1 LHGAKGGEGPFV
13 STPHQLSTRD
23 RDQSHGAKGGEGPFV
38 STPHQLSTRDRDQSH
53 GAKGGEGPFVST
65 PHQLSTRD
73 RDQSHVAKGGE
84 GPFVST
90 PHQLSTR
97 DRDQSHGAKG
107 GEGPFVSTP
116 AHITVTAVQ
125 RRITMDNRKSPTPL
139 IHRQTGKPLFIVNAS
154 TPLGPVKTSHRVSK
168 KANSTS
174 KTIERFPVPQKP
186 TAW

>member
-1 LHGAKGGEGPFV
+1 MIFLPQNEKRIAEKGGHGTVLGCTGRKEGRG
-13 STPHQLSTRD
+13 LSH
-23 RDQSHGAKGGEGPFV
+23 SHHISCQRGTVTSRTGRKEGRG
-38 STPHQLSTRDRDQSH
+38 LSYRHHIRCQRGTVTSRTGR
-53 GAKGGEGPFVST
+53 KEGRG
-65 PHQLSTRD
+65 LSYRHHISCQRGT
-73 RDQSHVAKGGE
+73 V
-84 GPFVST
+84 
-90 PHQLSTR
+90 
-97 DRDQSHGAKG
+97 DQSHGAKG

-116 AHITVTAVQ
+116 AHITVMAVQ